1 MTGFQHL
8 SKLMFKSRPISFRR
22 ILLSRIL
29 LLLVPVLLSGVYVTY
44 RKARSSLLDN
54 ARQNVIE
61 SAIREGERLNDS
73 INALEANLIT
83 ASTATVWQ
91 DRSTQTSQEFL
102 QQLQQKLPTD
112 IQCIQLTNFSRQPS
126 PEVFASTCGN
136 QLLATIPS
144 GFWSLQQ
151 EESFLQDQKIYVTLP
166 DQAAINRAQAKS
178 PRNPQAI
185 PESLQLPAAVP
196 ENSQSNSQSN
206 SRSSPQPTLA
216 PVSKLHLVFSV
227 PIYDRSGNL
236 NQVLHVK
243 TSLLREDM
251 PSTVIINEDGF
262 ILAHPLPNLIGAR
275 IQDQPDVDRLKNA
288 MRNALQGRRNFLHLF
303 SFQEPQR
310 ELLSGYTAIP
320 SPVTNENQ
328 QQLIVLSL
336 QPLDKAL
343 AGLAGIQQILLIFT
357 LALLMAGILAAMYI
371 ATALARPIEQI
382 RDYAL
387 HSHPQAKQPT
397 QNFQGFEIR
406 EFVQLSQSLQ
416 TMVTRLATW
425 AGELEM
431 AWQEATA
438 ANRLKSEFLATTSH
452 ELRTP
457 LNAIIGC
464 LRLVQDGFCDDREE
478 ELELLQKADQAAIR
492 LLEIIDDLLAF
503 AKIESGSLAVQI
515 APLNLTQLLRDVIQ
529 LQIPNLESKGLTL
542 TRHNLDQ
549 QINIRGDA
557 DKVQQVFLNIL
568 SNAIKFTDQGGI
580 TISLDLESSRSQN
593 LSTSLDRPPA
603 NSSQTLDTGDRNIST
618 QSISTQSISTQ
629 DILNQDILDQDM
641 VVVEFKDTGVGIP
654 LHDQSKLFHPFVMAD
669 GSNTRRFGG
678 TGLGLAISRNLV
690 EMMGGSIR
698 LFSAGEGC
706 GTTVQIVLPTLQP
719 PSSTLAPSIELG
731 KS

>member
-1 MTGFQHL
+1 M
-8 SKLMFKSRPISFRR
+8 
-22 ILLSRIL
+22 
-29 LLLVPVLLSGVYVTY
+29 PVLLSGVYVTY

-61 SAIREGERLNDS
+61 NAIREGERLTDS

-91 DRSTQTSQEFL
+91 DRSPQTSQEFL
-102 QQLQQKLPTD
+102 RQLQQKLPTD

-126 PEVFASTCGN
+126 QGVFASTCGN
-136 QLLATIPS
+136 QPLAKIPS
-144 GFWSLQQ
+144 NFWSLQQ
-151 EESFLQDQKIYVTLP
+151 EVGFLQDQKIYVTLP
-166 DQAAINRAQAKS
+166 DQAAIKRSQVNSQS
-178 PRNPQAI
+178 NPKTI
-185 PESLQLPAAVP
+185 SENLQPPSAVP
-196 ENSQSNSQSN
+196 ENSRLNSALN
-206 SRSSPQPTLA
+206 SPSSPQSSPQPIPA

-236 NQVLHVK
+236 SQVLHVE
-243 TSLLREDM
+243 TSLLKEDT

-275 IQDQPDVDRLKNA
+275 IQDQPDADRLENV
-288 MRNALQGRRNFLHLF
+288 MRNALRGRQNFLHLF
-303 SFQEPQR
+303 SFQEPGQ

-320 SPVTNENQ
+320 SPVTNKNQ
-328 QQLIVLSL
+328 QQLIILAL
-336 QPLDKAL
+336 KPLDQAL

-357 LALLMAGILAAMYI
+357 LALLMAGILAAMYVSR
-371 ATALARPIEQI
+371 TLARPIEQI

-397 QNFQGFEIR
+397 QSFQGFQIR
-406 EFVQLSQSLQ
+406 EFVQLSQALQ

-478 ELELLQKADQAAIR
+478 ELDLLQKADQAAIR

-515 APLNLTQLLRDVIQ
+515 APLNLTQLLKDVIQ
-529 LQIPNLESKGLTL
+529 LQIPSLESKGLTL
-542 TRHNLDQ
+542 TCHNLDQ
-549 QINIRGDA
+549 QINIRGDE

-580 TISLDLESSRSQN
+580 TISLYLESSRSQN
-593 LSTSLDRPPA
+593 SPTSLDRHPA
-603 NSSQTLDTGDRNIST
+603 NSSQSLDTGNHNIPT
-618 QSISTQSISTQ
+618 QDIPNQSIPTQ
-629 DILNQDILDQDM
+629 DILNQDVLNQDM

-719 PSSTLAPSIELG
+719 SSTTIASSIELG

>member
-1 MTGFQHL
+1 
-8 SKLMFKSRPISFRR
+8 MFKSRPISFRR

-44 RKARSSLLDN
+44 RKARSILLDS

-61 SAIREGERLNDS
+61 SAIREGERLTDS

-83 ASTATVWQ
+83 ASTAAVWQ
-91 DRSTQTSQEFL
+91 DRSPQTSQEFL
-102 QQLQQKLPTD
+102 RQLQQKLPTD

-126 PEVFASTCGN
+126 PEIFASTCGN
-136 QLLATIPS
+136 QLLASIPNN
-144 GFWSLQQ
+144 FWALQQ
-151 EESFLQDQKIYVTLP
+151 EAGFLQDQKIYVTLP
-166 DQAAINRAQAKS
+166 DQAAIKRSQAKS
-178 PRNPQAI
+178 QRNPKAI
-185 PESLQLPAAVP
+185 PESLQPPSATP
-196 ENSQSNSQSN
+196 ENSRLNAPSNSP
-206 SRSSPQPTLA
+206 SSPQPILA
-216 PVSKLHLVFSV
+216 PVSKLYLVFSV

-236 NQVLHVK
+236 SQVLHVE
-243 TSLLREDM
+243 TSLLREDT

-275 IQDQPDVDRLKNA
+275 IQDQPDVDRLENS
-288 MRNALQGRRNFLHLF
+288 MRNALQGRQHFLHLF
-303 SFQEPQR
+303 SFQEPRQ

-320 SPVTNENQ
+320 SPVTDENQ
-328 QQLIVLSL
+328 QQLIILSL
-336 QPLDKAL
+336 QPLDEAL

-397 QNFQGFEIR
+397 QSFQGFQIR
-406 EFVQLSQSLQ
+406 EFVQLSQALQ

-478 ELELLQKADQAAIR
+478 ELDLLEKADQAAVR

-515 APLNLTQLLRDVIQ
+515 APLNLTQLLKDVIQ
-529 LQIPNLESKGLTL
+529 LQIPSLESKGLTL

-580 TISLDLESSRSQN
+580 TISLDLESSRSPN
-593 LSTSLDRPPA
+593 SPNSLDRHPA
-603 NSSQTLDTGDRNIST
+603 NSSQSLNTEDRNIPN
-618 QSISTQSISTQ
+618 QSIPNQ
-629 DILNQDILDQDM
+629 DVLNQDILNQDM